1 MNKTTHSSGNLQQN
15 FDNNILKPNKFT
27 NFISGRQRSTPS
39 VLVNAEDV
47 QDLVRNEQSFDVAT
61 NRALCDATFQAFK
74 RKLDKTNPGY
84 DQ

>member
-1 MNKTTHSSGNLQQN
+1 MLRSVTT
-15 FDNNILKPNKFT
+15 KFT
-27 NFISGRQRSTPS
+27 RAILRATPPIRRSA
-39 VLVNAEDV
+39 VLQNAVSSNGALHVPTEDV